1 MMGFYS
7 KLVKLSFFYFDVIFM
22 QILMLGVE
30 TLFLNTLLQG
40 QSDLEK
46 NRGGM
51 KTSEQESF
59 PPAVKCSFIDNL
71 SGKIP
76 VLWPCPY
83 CLRCGL
89 S

>member
-46 NRGGM
+46 I
-51 KTSEQESF
+51 EE
-59 PPAVKCSFIDNL
+59 A
-71 SGKIP
+71 
-76 VLWPCPY
+76 
-83 CLRCGL
+83 
-89 S
+89 